1 MKTEDVVRRLKG
13 WVSGQKV
20 ILDVA
25 RLMEEPSIA
34 HESLMKDI
42 EFLLNEV
49 ERFSKEIVMENDH
62 VDQDHTTIQRYKNK
76 PEKCEEKLSNYEPF

>member
-20 ILDVA
+20 ILEVA
-25 RLMEEPSIA
+25 RQMGEPSIA
-34 HESLMKDI
+34 HELLMKDI

-49 ERFSKEIVMENDH
+49 ERFSKEIVKANEHMDEDYI
-62 VDQDHTTIQRYKNK
+62 TIQRYKNK
-76 PEKCEEKLSNYEPF
+76 LEKCQQNLSIYESF

>member
-25 RLMEEPSIA
+25 RLMGEPSIA

-42 EFLLNEV
+42 EFLT
-49 ERFSKEIVMENDH
+49 K
-62 VDQDHTTIQRYKNK
+62 K
-76 PEKCEEKLSNYEPF
+76 